1 LESKNLESMIRVL
14 RQAKELNLS
23 SVTEEILTQRIHKP
37 VDEGNSGRMQMV
49 ASQLLRNGTNEPG
62 MIPDSKSEV
71 KSSAELSDLAQAE
84 MRIRQALDN
93 DADWHKVVAPLL
105 NKLARLDRQG
115 IHTNQ
120 ILEWTVMYGDSNEV
134 CRLVQILLR
143 SDSLDYEGMH
153 LKIREI
159 LVAKLWAINA
169 DTQIRCLVQLVKD
182 QNNYTAVEHYFI
194 VYDLF
199 MQRFYSRSLN
209 HYQLYWE
216 KISTAAKYFQDYIG
230 VHGDR
235 LWIILCQ
242 SAAELGFF
250 QLARRFLNHIPNQS
264 SQYQEVP
271 QWIEKLAV
279 IKTERGQHTQLGEQI
294 KREPLWRDKLRKI
307 DEILCRIEIQDDP
320 DFVAEANLLFE
331 DVLQFVPQSAK
342 AYGEVSKL
350 ILKHL
355 HLHCVTPSILRL
367 FADNV
372 LVFFPPAFE
381 LCLWEPA
388 LVDENYSNISANP
401 SLNRYLRAIAYIH
414 RFIATEADQ
423 IGLLWKARGEY
434 SKVAKSEL
442 PYQVRMVEWAEIQ
455 QAVLQWVNIQKF
467 GHLKML
473 ELQNSL
479 KMMANISTTSEEEIT
494 RQVLWKMREFPE
506 VYQLVADI
514 AQQRS
519 SLSLEL
525 AALDSISE
533 PYHLS
538 NEVVTRKKDIAK
550 GLNRPDLYWRSVTV
564 MNLRG
569 IEQRSQEG
577 AWQISGENRLDYP
590 ILDPTLDHVG
600 NLLDFLGEKTQKM
613 SVNLMIAMQALRSMA
628 PMFLTTAKVQTDR
641 RWASAK
647 KQTATELAQQVP
659 WLFKKHD
666 VIVSDQMTFID
677 DYCYLP
683 EFFDAASNN
692 QWSQIF
698 FRVAEAM
705 GIAAVNWSLKDFAQ
719 LLTSVAHPTLGIYK
733 EAENLKKIQQLSDL
747 SQTQRHAIQV
757 CSRQVPLLNEQEFR
771 DICTIMVMTTAL
783 AIYPAHGQAL
793 ESLKLMSHDFKL
805 KRILELLILSDQY
818 GHYRRVKGIGASLE
832 ITL

>member
-1 LESKNLESMIRVL
+1 LESKNLESLIRVL

-37 VDEGNSGRMQMV
+37 VAEDNSGRMQMV
-49 ASQLLRNGTNEPG
+49 ASQLLRKAPSEPDIVG
-62 MIPDSKSEV
+62 NSISAVE
-71 KSSAELSDLAQAE
+71 SSAGLSNLAQAE
-84 MRIRQALDN
+84 LRIRQALDN
-93 DADWHKVVAPLL
+93 EADWHKVVAPLL
-105 NKLARLDRQG
+105 NKLARLDHQG
-115 IHTNQ
+115 VHTNQ

-134 CRLVQILLR
+134 CRLTQILLR

-169 DTQIRCLVQLVKD
+169 DTQIRGMVQLVKD
-182 QNNYTAVEHYFI
+182 QNNYTAIEHYFI

-209 HYQLYWE
+209 HYQMYWE

-235 LWIILCQ
+235 LWIMLCQ
-242 SAAELGFF
+242 SAAELGYF

-264 SQYQEVP
+264 SLHQEVP

-279 IKTERGQHTQLGEQI
+279 IKTARDQHTQLGEQI
-294 KREPLWRDKLRKI
+294 RREPLWRDKLRKI

-331 DVLQFVPQSAK
+331 DILQFVPQSAK
-342 AYGEVSKL
+342 AYGEVSKI

-355 HLHCVTPSILRL
+355 HLHCLTPSILRL

-381 LCLWEPA
+381 LCLWEPVLA
-388 LVDENYSNISANP
+388 DRNYSNISVNI
-401 SLNRYLRAIAYIH
+401 SLNKYLKAIAYIH
-414 RFIATEADQ
+414 RFIATEGDQ
-423 IGLLWKARGEY
+423 VGLLWKARGEY
-434 SKVAKSEL
+434 SKAIKSEL
-442 PYQVRMVEWAEIQ
+442 PYQVRKVEWSEIQ
-455 QAVLQWVNIQKF
+455 QAVLQWVNTQKF
-467 GHLKML
+467 DRLKLL

-494 RQVLWKMREFPE
+494 RQVLWKMRDFPE
-506 VYQLVADI
+506 VYELVTDI

-533 PYHLS
+533 PYRLC
-538 NEVVTRKKDIAK
+538 NEVVTRKRDIAK

-564 MNLRG
+564 MNSRG
-569 IEQRSQEG
+569 LEQRSQEG

-600 NLLDFLGEKTQKM
+600 NLLDFLGEKTQKLSM
-613 SVNLMIAMQALRSMA
+613 NLMISMQALRPIA
-628 PMFLTTAKVQTDR
+628 PMFLTTAKAHTDR
-641 RWASAK
+641 KRASAK
-647 KQTATELAQQVP
+647 NQRATELAQQVP
-659 WLFKKHD
+659 WLFKGHE

-683 EFFDAASNN
+683 EFFGAASNN
-692 QWSQIF
+692 QWSHIF
-698 FRVAEAM
+698 FRVAEAL
-705 GIAAVNWSLKDFAQ
+705 GVAAVSWSLKDFIQ

-733 EAENLKKIQQLSDL
+733 EAEDNKKFQQLSNL

-757 CSRQVPLLNEQEFR
+757 CSRQVALLNDLEFR
-771 DICTIMVMTTAL
+771 DICIVMVMTTAL

-793 ESLKLMSHDFKL
+793 ESLKLMSHDYKL
-805 KRILELLILSDQY
+805 KRILELLMLSDQY
-818 GHYRRVKGIGASLE
+818 GHYRRIKGIGTSLD
-832 ITL
+832 IAL